1 MLKNTQTNT
10 RQVLFSLKLAKKR
23 RKTMK
28 ITLIGMSTVGKSY
41 WSEKFVEA
49 GFERIDL
56 DDIIKDMLSAYTS
69 KGETFETMNQWL
81 GMPDEPRYAENEKKF
96 MRLEEDALKYA
107 LSILEKKEKNANII
121 VDTGGSLIYTPPQY
135 WQLLKHYVTVIY
147 LKMDKTIHQTLI
159 DNYLRAPRA
168 MIWNGC
174 FEPKAG
180 ETRHETYSRCY
191 ATLITEREKLYDI
204 YADYRI
210 DYAVHRDKTM
220 TVERLLAFKG
230 ICKK

>member
-1 MLKNTQTNT
+1 
-10 RQVLFSLKLAKKR
+10 LANLTLNSHQK

-56 DDIIKDMLSAYTS
+56 DGIIQDMLCAYTGKS
-69 KGETFETMNQWL
+69 ETFETMNQWL
-81 GMPDEPRYAENEKKF
+81 GMPHEPRYVENEEKF
-96 MRLEEDALKYA
+96 MRLEKEALKYA
-107 LSILEKKEKNANII
+107 LSILEKKGKDANII

-135 WQLLKHYVTVIY
+135 WQLLKQFVTVIY

-159 DNYLRAPRA
+159 DNYLSAPRA

-174 FEPKAG
+174 FKPQAG
-180 ETRHETYSRCY
+180 EDRYATYSRCY
-191 ATLITEREKLYDI
+191 GNLIREREKLYAI
-204 YADYRI
+204 YADCAI

-220 TVERLLAFKG
+220 TTEHLLALKS
-230 ICKK
+230 ILLS